1 MIVMERTVC
10 HHFDIYLFFLDFY
23 FGYTPGPGSPFCNG
37 EVNAVVVHFY
47 VFIAL
52 IAVAVISTKSFAK

>member
-23 FGYTPGPGSPFCNG
+23 FGYTPGPGSAFCNG

-52 IAVAVISTKSFAK
+52 MAVAVISTKSFAK